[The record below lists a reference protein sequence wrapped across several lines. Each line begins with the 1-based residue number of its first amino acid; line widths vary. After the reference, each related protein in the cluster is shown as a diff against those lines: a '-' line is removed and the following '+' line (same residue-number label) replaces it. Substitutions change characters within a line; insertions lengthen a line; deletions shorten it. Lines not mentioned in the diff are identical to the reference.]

1 MKQQNL
7 RSAFNTRQYMLSKDF
22 EIYYYSDTNPPSVS
36 AHAHD
41 YYEFYLFLE
50 GRAQMD
56 IRGTATPLQ
65 PGDLV
70 LIPPGVMHHAL
81 TAHDGTPYRRFVFW
95 VSRAYAGKLLDES
108 PDYIFLMQ
116 QAAIGR
122 SIWHLDA
129 AERNTAQTRIL
140 ALLEE
145 IHLDRYGK
153 SAAVSLGVNGL
164 ILWLNRT
171 IYEREHPRL
180 EAKGADLVDNLI
192 AWLDQ
197 HASEEI
203 TLDQL
208 ADTFYVSKYYLAHS
222 FKETLGVSIHQYIMK
237 KRLAAARDAI
247 LSGTPIARAC
257 LDCGFRDYAGFFRA
271 FRREYGLSPR
281 EYADTARQKL

>member
-81 TAHDGTPYRRFVFW
+81 TARDGTPYRRFVFW

-108 PDYIFLMQ
+108 PDYVFLMQ

-122 SIWHLDA
+122 SIWHLDT
-129 AERNTAQTRIL
+129 AERNTAQARIL

-171 IYEREHPRL
+171 IYEREHPRQ
-180 EAKGADLVDNLI
+180 EVKGAELVDNLI

-222 FKETLGVSIHQYIMK
+222 FKETLGLSIHQYIMK

-257 LDCGFRDYAGFFRA
+257 LDCGFRDYAGFVRA
-271 FRREYGLSPR
+271 FRREYGLAPR

>member
-1 MKQQNL
+1 
-7 RSAFNTRQYMLSKDF
+7 MLSKDF
-22 EIYYYSDTNPPSVS
+22 EIYYYSDTNPPSVA

-50 GRAQMD
+50 GRAQME
-56 IRGTATPLQ
+56 IRGAATPLQ

-145 IHLDRYGK
+145 IR
-153 SAAVSLGVNGL
+153 
-164 ILWLNRT
+164 
-171 IYEREHPRL
+171 
-180 EAKGADLVDNLI
+180 AKVD
-192 AWLDQ
+192 
-197 HASEEI
+197 
-203 TLDQL
+203 
-208 ADTFYVSKYYLAHS
+208 
-222 FKETLGVSIHQYIMK
+222 
-237 KRLAAARDAI
+237 
-247 LSGTPIARAC
+247 
-257 LDCGFRDYAGFFRA
+257 DYF
-271 FRREYGLSPR
+271 L
-281 EYADTARQKL
+281 

>member
-1 MKQQNL
+1 
-7 RSAFNTRQYMLSKDF
+7 MLSKDF
-22 EIYYYSDTNPPSVS
+22 EIYYYSDTNPPSVA

-50 GRAQMD
+50 GRAQME
-56 IRGTATPLQ
+56 IRGAATPLQ

-81 TAHDGTPYRRFVFW
+81 TARDGTPYRRFVFW

-108 PDYIFLMQ
+108 PDYVFLMQ

-122 SIWHLDA
+122 SIWHLDT
-129 AERNTAQTRIL
+129 AERNTAQARIL

-171 IYEREHPRL
+171 IYEREHPRQ
-180 EAKGADLVDNLI
+180 EVKGAELVDNLI

-222 FKETLGVSIHQYIMK
+222 FKETLGLSIHQYSGAGRHPERHTHRP
-237 KRLAAARDAI
+237 RLPRLR
-247 LSGTPIARAC
+247 LSRLRRIFPRVPAGIRSVPPRI
-257 LDCGFRDYAGFFRA
+257 CGYCPAEAVMPRGQYM
-271 FRREYGLSPR
+271 RRTLHR
-281 EYADTARQKL
+281 F